1 MEGAWEMNNIM
12 DYLDWRG
19 DLSFERDPLNEV
31 DSLILS
37 LISYNDFE
45 GIVPAAGS
53 KETIG
58 LRDAADT
65 FKKDK
70 DVSHLEDIPF
80 LNEIPG
86 LLHKAADTER
96 FGRLKLTWFVN
107 QVDPEATKQFAAVT
121 IKLTDKLNFI
131 SFRGTDDTLAGW
143 KEDLQMSFMEEVQ
156 SQKEAV
162 AYTEK
167 AMMSIGGDFVLGGHS
182 KGGNLAIY
190 AASSMNEL
198 NKARINEIY
207 NNDGPGFQPDVIQRE
222 GYRSIM
228 DRIHTFLPESSIV
241 GMLLE
246 HGTEYD
252 VVKSTGLAIT
262 QHNPFIWEVIGNEFI
277 LADSLSKESLNI
289 NTAIRSWITQLSHD
303 ERREFVDAMFQVLS
317 ETGATSLAE
326 LSNEKFGAADA
337 MIKALKTMDPTSK
350 GHLKDTIDLLFNEA
364 RKVIRKSIADDI
376 DSFITGRKRKKLKE
390 QQDKPK

>member
-1 MEGAWEMNNIM
+1 MEGAWKMNNIM

-19 DLSFERDPLNEV
+19 DLDFERDPINEV
-31 DSLILS
+31 DGLILS

-45 GIVPAAGS
+45 GIVPGVGS
-53 KETIG
+53 KDSIT
-58 LRDAADT
+58 LREAADI
-65 FKKDK
+65 FKKEK
-70 DVSHLEDIPF
+70 DISHIEDIPF
-80 LNEIPG
+80 LNQIPG
-86 LLHKAADTER
+86 LLHKAAETER
-96 FGRLKLTWFVN
+96 FGPLRLTWFVN
-107 QVDPEATKQFAAVT
+107 QIDPESTKQFAAVI
-121 IKLTDKLNFI
+121 IKLTEKLNFI

-167 AMMSIGGDFVLGGHS
+167 AMMSIRGDFVLGGHS

-207 NNDGPGFQPDVIQRE
+207 NNDGPGFQPEVVQRE
-222 GYRSIM
+222 GYLSIVH
-228 DRIHTFLPESSIV
+228 RISTFLPESSIV

-246 HGTEYD
+246 HGTEYE

-262 QHNPFIWEVIGNEFI
+262 QHNPFIWEVIGNEFV
-277 LADSLSKESLNI
+277 LVDSLSKESLNI

-326 LSNEKFGAADA
+326 LNNEKFGAADA
-337 MIKALKTMDPTSK
+337 MIKALKTMDTTAK
-350 GHLKDTIDLLFNEA
+350 GHLKDTVDLLFDEA

-376 DSFITGRKRKKLKE
+376 DSFITRRKRKKLKE
-390 QQDKPK
+390 

>member
-1 MEGAWEMNNIM
+1 MNNIM

-19 DLSFERDPLNEV
+19 DLSFERDPINEV

-45 GIVPAAGS
+45 GIVPGVGS
-53 KETIG
+53 KESIG
-58 LRDAADT
+58 LREAAEI
-65 FKKDK
+65 FGKNKDL
-70 DVSHLEDIPF
+70 SHLENIPF

-86 LLHKAADTER
+86 LLHKAAETER
-96 FGRLKLTWFVN
+96 YGSLKLTWFVN
-107 QVDPEATKQFAAVT
+107 QVDPEATKQFAALT
-121 IKLTDKLNFI
+121 IKLTERLNFI
-131 SFRGTDDTLAGW
+131 SYRGTDDTLAGW

-162 AYTEK
+162 AYTER
-167 AMMSIGGDFVLGGHS
+167 AMMSIRGDFILGGHS

-198 NKARINEIY
+198 NKSRINEIY
-207 NNDGPGFQPDVIQRE
+207 NNDGPGFQPEVVRRE
-222 GYRSIM
+222 GYRSVM
-228 DRIHTFLPESSIV
+228 DRINTFLPESSII

-246 HGTEYD
+246 HGTEYE

-277 LADSLSKESLNI
+277 LVDSLSKESLNI
-289 NTAIRSWITQLSHD
+289 NTAIRSWITQLSYD

-326 LSNEKFGAADA
+326 LNNEKFGAADA
-337 MIKALKTMDPTSK
+337 MIKALKTMDSTAK
-350 GHLKDTIDLLFNEA
+350 VHLKDTIDLLFEEA

-376 DSFITGRKRKKLKE
+376 DSFITRRKRKKFKE
-390 QQDKPK
+390 

>member
-1 MEGAWEMNNIM
+1 MEGAWKMNNIM

-19 DLSFERDPLNEV
+19 DLSFERDPINEV

-45 GIVPAAGS
+45 GIVPGVGS
-53 KETIG
+53 KESIG
-58 LRDAADT
+58 LREAAEI
-65 FKKDK
+65 FGKNKDL
-70 DVSHLEDIPF
+70 SHLENIPF

-86 LLHKAADTER
+86 LLHKAAETER
-96 FGRLKLTWFVN
+96 YGSLKLTWFVN

-121 IKLTDKLNFI
+121 IKLTEKLNFI

-162 AYTEK
+162 AYTER
-167 AMMSIGGDFVLGGHS
+167 AMMSIRGDFILGGHS

-190 AASSMNEL
+190 AASRMTEL
-198 NKARINEIY
+198 NKARINAIY
-207 NNDGPGFQPDVIQRE
+207 NNDGPGFQPEVVQRE
-222 GYRSIM
+222 GYRSIV

-262 QHNPFIWEVIGNEFI
+262 QHNPFIWEVVRNKFI
-277 LADSLSKESLNI
+277 LVDSLSKESLNI
-289 NTAIRSWITQLSHD
+289 TTAIRSWITQLSHD
-303 ERREFVDAMFQVLS
+303 ERREFVDALFQVLS

-326 LSNEKFGAADA
+326 LTNEKFGAAVA

-350 GHLKDTIDLLFNEA
+350 GHLKTTIELLFDEA

-376 DSFITGRKRKKLKE
+376 DSFITRRTKKKLE
-390 QQDKPK
+390 E

>member
-19 DLSFERDPLNEV
+19 DLSFERDPINEV
-31 DSLILS
+31 DGLILS

-45 GIVPAAGS
+45 GIVPGVGS
-53 KETIG
+53 KDSVG
-58 LRDAADT
+58 LREAAER
-65 FKKDK
+65 FKGEK
-70 DVSHLEDIPF
+70 DVSHLQDIPF

-86 LLHKAADTER
+86 LLHKAAETER
-96 FGRLKLTWFVN
+96 YGALQLTWFVN
-107 QVDPEATKQFAAVT
+107 QVDPEATKQFAALT
-121 IKLTDKLNFI
+121 IKLTERLNFI

-162 AYTEK
+162 AYTER
-167 AMMSIGGDFVLGGHS
+167 AMMSLRGDFILGGHS

-198 NKARINEIY
+198 NKSRINEVY
-207 NNDGPGFQPDVIQRE
+207 NNDGPGFQPEVVKRE
-222 GYRSIM
+222 GYRDIM
-228 DRIHTFLPESSIV
+228 DRVHTFLPESSIV

-246 HGTEYD
+246 HGTEYE

-277 LADSLSKESLNI
+277 LVDSLSKESLNI
-289 NTAIRSWITQLSHD
+289 NTAIRSWITQLSYD

-326 LSNEKFGAADA
+326 LNNEKFGAADA
-337 MIKALKTMDPTSK
+337 MIKALKTMDSTAK
-350 GHLKDTIDLLFNEA
+350 VHLKDTIDLLFEEA

-376 DSFITGRKRKKLKE
+376 DSFITRRKRKKFKE
-390 QQDKPK
+390 